1 MPILPMKITKIRRLP
16 KLLTGQVLIN
26 QLLINQLPIHQL
38 PIHQLTINLPLTMR
52 QTTAQRKM
60 TGIYMTTKREPM
72 KRSKKLRL
80 SALK

>member
-1 MPILPMKITKIRRLP
+1 MPILPKKITKIRRLP
-16 KLLTGQVLIN
+16 KLLTGQV
-26 QLLINQLPIHQL
+26 LINQLPIHQL

-60 TGIYMTTKREPM
+60 TGIYMTTKRETM
-72 KRSKKLRL
+72 KKTKKLRL